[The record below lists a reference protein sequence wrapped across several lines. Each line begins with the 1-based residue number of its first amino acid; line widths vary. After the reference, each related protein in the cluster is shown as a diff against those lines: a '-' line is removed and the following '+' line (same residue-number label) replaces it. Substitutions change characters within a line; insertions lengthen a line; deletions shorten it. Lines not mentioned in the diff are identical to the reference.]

1 MTNITK
7 TFNHNLELKKDLY
20 KKDAKTLK
28 QLEYLRESFDLI
40 SESEFDKALDIL
52 TSGKAGSKIAVDVLS
67 RYIQKFELNNYNK
80 IQYNVLGIHEVSIND
95 LVDEKWWKVVE
106 LDNTKKIITIAKTSK
121 ELQYNLI
128 NYLSIYFK

>member
-1 MTNITK
+1 MDNITK

-28 QLEYLRESFDLI
+28 QLEFLEKAFDLI

-52 TSGKAGSKIAVDVLS
+52 TSGKAGSKIAVDVLNH
-67 RYIQKFELNNYNK
+67 YIQKFELNNYNK
-80 IQYNVLGIHEVSIND
+80 IQYNILGIHEVSIDD
-95 LVDEKWWKVVE
+95 LVSENWWKVLK

-128 NYLSIYFK
+128 NYLSIYFR

>member
-1 MTNITK
+1 MNNITNV
-7 TFNHNLELKKDLY
+7 FNYNLELKKELY
-20 KKDAKTLK
+20 KDNEKVLK
-28 QLEYLRESFDLI
+28 QLEYLEKAFDLV

-67 RYIQKFELNNYNK
+67 QYIQKFELNNYNK

-95 LVDEKWWKVVE
+95 LVGENWWKVVE
-106 LDNTKKIITIAKTSK
+106 LDNTKKVITIAKASK
-121 ELQYNLI
+121 ELQYDLL

>member
-1 MTNITK
+1 MNQK
-7 TFNHNLELKKDLY
+7 S
-20 KKDAKTLK
+20 KDAKTLK

-67 RYIQKFELNNYNK
+67 HYIQKFELNNYNK
-80 IQYNVLGIHEVSIND
+80 IQYNVLGIHEVSIDD

-121 ELQYNLI
+121 ELQYDLI
-128 NYLSIYFK
+128 NYLSIYF

>member
-1 MTNITK
+1 MDNITK

-28 QLEYLRESFDLI
+28 QLEYLEKAFDLI

-67 RYIQKFELNNYNK
+67 HYIQKFELNNYNK
-80 IQYNVLGIHEVSIND
+80 IQYNVLGIHEVSIDD
-95 LVDEKWWKVVE
+95 LVGENWWKVLE
-106 LDNTKKIITIAKTSK
+106 LDNAKKIITIAKTSK
-121 ELQYNLI
+121 ELQYDLV
-128 NYLSIYFK
+128 NYLSIYLK

>member
-1 MTNITK
+1 MDNITK
-7 TFNHNLELKKDLY
+7 TFNHNLGLKKELY
-20 KKDAKTLK
+20 KDNEKVLK
-28 QLEYLRESFDLI
+28 QLKFLEKAFDLV
-40 SESEFDKALDIL
+40 SESKFDKALDVL

-67 RYIQKFELNNYNK
+67 HYIQKFELNNYNK

-95 LVDEKWWKVVE
+95 LVDEKWWKVLE

-128 NYLSIYFK
+128 NYLSIYFR

>member
-1 MTNITK
+1 MDNITK
-7 TFNHNLELKKDLY
+7 TFNHNLELKKELHNSNV
-20 KKDAKTLK
+20 KTMK

-67 RYIQKFELNNYNK
+67 HYIQKFELNNYNK

-95 LVDEKWWKVVE
+95 LVDEKWWKVLE

-121 ELQYNLI
+121 ELQYDLV

>member
-1 MTNITK
+1 MNNITK
-7 TFNHNLELKKDLY
+7 TFNHNLKLKKELHNSNV
-20 KKDAKTLK
+20 KTMK
-28 QLEYLRESFDLI
+28 QLEFLKKAFNLI

-67 RYIQKFELNNYNK
+67 HYIQKFELNNYNK

>member
-1 MTNITK
+1 MDNITK
-7 TFNHNLELKKDLY
+7 TFNHNLEIKKELC

-28 QLEYLRESFDLI
+28 QLEYLKEAFGLI
-40 SESEFDKALDIL
+40 SESEFDGALDIL
-52 TSGKAGSKIAVDVLS
+52 TSGKAGSKIAIDVLS
-67 RYIQKFELNNYNK
+67 HYIQKFELNNYNK

-95 LVDEKWWKVVE
+95 LVDEKWWKVLE

-121 ELQYNLI
+121 ELQYDLV

>member
-1 MTNITK
+1 MTNIIK

-28 QLEYLRESFDLI
+28 QLEFLEKAFDFI

-67 RYIQKFELNNYNK
+67 HYIQKFELNNYNK

-95 LVDEKWWKVVE
+95 LVDEKWWKVLE

>member
-28 QLEYLRESFDLI
+28 QLECLKEAFGLI
-40 SESEFDKALDIL
+40 SESEFDEALDIL

-67 RYIQKFELNNYNK
+67 HYIQKFELNNYNK
-80 IQYNVLGIHEVSIND
+80 VQYNVLGIHEVSIND
-95 LVDEKWWKVVE
+95 LVGENWWKVVE

-121 ELQYNLI
+121 ELQYDLV

>member
-7 TFNHNLELKKDLY
+7 TFNHNLEIKKDSY

-52 TSGKAGSKIAVDVLS
+52 TSGKVGSKIAIDVLS
-67 RYIQKFELNNYNK
+67 HYIQKFELNNYNK

-95 LVDEKWWKVVE
+95 LVGGKWWKVLE

>member
-20 KKDAKTLK
+20 KKDAKALK

-52 TSGKAGSKIAVDVLS
+52 TSGKAGSKIAVDALS
-67 RYIQKFELNNYNK
+67 HYIQKFELNNYNK

-106 LDNTKKIITIAKTSK
+106 LDKKSKVITIAKASK
-121 ELQYNLI
+121 ELQYDLV
-128 NYLSIYFK
+128 NYLSMYFK

>member
-1 MTNITK
+1 MTNITE

-28 QLEYLRESFDLI
+28 QLEFLEKAFGLI
-40 SESEFDKALDIL
+40 SESEFDEALDIL
-52 TSGKAGSKIAVDVLS
+52 ASGKAGSKIAVDVLS
-67 RYIQKFELNNYNK
+67 HYIQKFELNNYNK

-106 LDNTKKIITIAKTSK
+106 LDNTKKIITIAKASK
-121 ELQYNLI
+121 ELQYDLV

>member
-1 MTNITK
+1 MDNITK
-7 TFNHNLELKKDLY
+7 TFNHNLKLKKDLY

-67 RYIQKFELNNYNK
+67 NYIQKFELNNYNK

-95 LVDEKWWKVVE
+95 LVGENWWKVLE

-121 ELQYNLI
+121 ELQYNLV

>member
-1 MTNITK
+1 MDNITK
-7 TFNHNLELKKDLY
+7 TFNHNLKLKKELY
-20 KKDAKTLK
+20 KNNPKTLK

-52 TSGKAGSKIAVDVLS
+52 TSEKTGSKIAVDVLS
-67 RYIQKFELNNYNK
+67 HYIQKFELNNYNK

-95 LVDEKWWKVVE
+95 LVDEKWWEVVE

-121 ELQYNLI
+121 ELQYDLL

>member
-7 TFNHNLELKKDLY
+7 TFNHNLEIKKELC

-28 QLEYLRESFDLI
+28 QLEFLEKAFGLI
-40 SESEFDKALDIL
+40 SKSEFDEALDIL

-67 RYIQKFELNNYNK
+67 HYIQKFELNNYNK
-80 IQYNVLGIHEVSIND
+80 IQYNVLGIHEVNIND

-121 ELQYNLI
+121 ELQYDLV

>member
-1 MTNITK
+1 MTNIIK

-40 SESEFDKALDIL
+40 SGSEFDKALDIL
-52 TSGKAGSKIAVDVLS
+52 TSGKVGSKIAVDVLS
-67 RYIQKFELNNYNK
+67 HYIQKFELNNYNK

-121 ELQYNLI
+121 ELQYDLV
-128 NYLSIYFK
+128 NYLSMYFK